1 MDINK
6 LLKKLGLP
14 NDGRYE
20 NKFYILPIA
29 DSNEYAKMYTLL
41 DINATNTEFPS
52 FELNTN
58 SNLDKMVNYFETT
71 LDNITYNFFLIG
83 DLANDSY
90 YLKIGE
96 KQ

>member
-29 DSNEYAKMYTLL
+29 DSNEYAKTYTLL
-41 DINATNTEFPS
+41 DTSTTNTEFPS

-58 SNLDKMVNYFETT
+58 SNLDKIVNYFETT

-83 DLANDSY
+83 DLVNDNY
-90 YLKIGE
+90 YSKIGE

>member
-14 NDGRYE
+14 NDGRCE

-29 DSNEYAKMYTLL
+29 DSNEYAKTYTLL
-41 DINATNTEFPS
+41 DTSTTNTEFPS

-83 DLANDSY
+83 DLVNDSY

>member
-29 DSNEYAKMYTLL
+29 DSNEYAKTYTLL
-41 DINATNTEFPS
+41 DTSTTNTEFPS

-58 SNLDKMVNYFETT
+58 SNLDKIVNYFETT

-83 DLANDSY
+83 DLVNDSY

>member
-1 MDINK
+1 MEINK
-6 LLKKLGLP
+6 LLKKLNLS

-29 DSNEYAKMYTLL
+29 DSNEYAKIYTLL
-41 DINATNTEFPS
+41 DTNITNTEFPS

>member
-6 LLKKLGLP
+6 LLKKLGLL

-41 DINATNTEFPS
+41 DANTTNTEFPS

-58 SNLDKMVNYFETT
+58 SNLDKIVNYFETT

-83 DLANDSY
+83 DLLNDNY

>member
-20 NKFYILPIA
+20 NKFYILSIA
-29 DSNEYAKMYTLL
+29 DSNEYAKTYTLL
-41 DINATNTEFPS
+41 DTSTTNTEFPS

-83 DLANDSY
+83 DLVNDSY

>member
-71 LDNITYNFFLIG
+71 LDNTTYNFFLIG

>member
-29 DSNEYAKMYTLL
+29 DSNEYAKTYTLL
-41 DINATNTEFPS
+41 DTSTTNTEFPS

-83 DLANDSY
+83 DLTNDSY

>member
-41 DINATNTEFPS
+41 DANTTNTEFPS

-58 SNLDKMVNYFETT
+58 GNLDKIVNYFETT

-83 DLANDSY
+83 DLLNDNY

>member
-29 DSNEYAKMYTLL
+29 DSNEYAKTYTLL
-41 DINATNTEFPS
+41 DTSATNTEFPS

-71 LDNITYNFFLIG
+71 LDNTTYNFFLIG
-83 DLANDSY
+83 DLVNDNY

>member
-29 DSNEYAKMYTLL
+29 DSNEYAKIYTLL
-41 DINATNTEFPS
+41 DTNTTNTEFPS
-52 FELNTN
+52 LELNTN
-58 SNLDKMVNYFETT
+58 NNLDKMVNYFETT

>member
-29 DSNEYAKMYTLL
+29 VSNEYAKMHTLL
-41 DINATNTEFPS
+41 DTNTTNTEFPS

-58 SNLDKMVNYFETT
+58 NNLDKMVNYFETT
-71 LDNITYNFFLIG
+71 LDNTTYNFFLIG

>member
-29 DSNEYAKMYTLL
+29 DSNEYAKTYTLL
-41 DINATNTEFPS
+41 DTSATNTEFPS

-58 SNLDKMVNYFETT
+58 SNWDKMVNYFETT

-83 DLANDSY
+83 DLVTDSY

>member
-1 MDINK
+1 MNINK
-6 LLKKLGLP
+6 LLKKLDLP

-41 DINATNTEFPS
+41 DANTTNTEFPS

-58 SNLDKMVNYFETT
+58 SNLDKIVNYFETT

-83 DLANDSY
+83 DLLNDNY

>member
-6 LLKKLGLP
+6 LLKNLGLP
-14 NDGRYE
+14 NNGRYE
-20 NKFYILPIA
+20 NTFYILPIA
-29 DSNEYAKMYTLL
+29 DSNEYAKTYTLL
-41 DINATNTEFPS
+41 DTSTTNTEFPS

-83 DLANDSY
+83 DLVNDSY

>member
-1 MDINK
+1 MEINK
-6 LLKKLGLP
+6 ILKKLDLS
-14 NDGRYE
+14 NEGRYE

-29 DSNEYAKMYTLL
+29 DSNEYAKMYTLF
-41 DINATNTEFPS
+41 DTNTTNTEFPS

-58 SNLDKMVNYFETT
+58 NNLDKMVNYFETT
-71 LDNITYNFFLIG
+71 LDNTTYNFFLIG

>member
-14 NDGRYE
+14 NDGGYE

-29 DSNEYAKMYTLL
+29 DSNEYAKTYTLL
-41 DINATNTEFPS
+41 DTSTTNTEFPS

-58 SNLDKMVNYFETT
+58 SNLDKIVNYFETT

-83 DLANDSY
+83 DLVNDNY

>member
-1 MDINK
+1 MEINK
-6 LLKKLGLP
+6 LLKKLDLS
-14 NDGRYE
+14 NEGRYE

-41 DINATNTEFPS
+41 DTNTTNTEFPS

-58 SNLDKMVNYFETT
+58 NNLDKMVNYFETT
-71 LDNITYNFFLIG
+71 LDNTTYNFFLIG
-83 DLANDSY
+83 DLANDNY

>member
-6 LLKKLGLP
+6 LLNKLGLP

-20 NKFYILPIA
+20 NKFYILHIA
-29 DSNEYAKMYTLL
+29 DSNEYAKIYTLL
-41 DINATNTEFPS
+41 DTDTTNTEFPS

-71 LDNITYNFFLIG
+71 LDNTTYNFFLIG
-83 DLANDSY
+83 DLVNDNY

>member
-29 DSNEYAKMYTLL
+29 DSNEYAKTYTLP
-41 DINATNTEFPS
+41 DTSTTNTEFPS

-83 DLANDSY
+83 DLVNDNY

>member
-41 DINATNTEFPS
+41 DTNTTNTEFPS
-52 FELNTN
+52 LELNTN
-58 SNLDKMVNYFETT
+58 NNLDKMVNYFETT
-71 LDNITYNFFLIG
+71 LDNTTYNFFLIG

>member
-41 DINATNTEFPS
+41 DANTTNTEFPS

-58 SNLDKMVNYFETT
+58 SNLDKIVNYFETT

-83 DLANDSY
+83 DLLNDNY

>member
-6 LLKKLGLP
+6 LLKKLGLS

-41 DINATNTEFPS
+41 DANTTNTEFPS

-58 SNLDKMVNYFETT
+58 SNLDKIVNYFETT

-83 DLANDSY
+83 DLINDNY

>member
-20 NKFYILPIA
+20 NKFYIFPIA
-29 DSNEYAKMYTLL
+29 DSNEYAKTYTLL
-41 DINATNTEFPS
+41 DTSATNTEFPS

-71 LDNITYNFFLIG
+71 LDNTTYNFFLIG

>member
-1 MDINK
+1 MNINK

-20 NKFYILPIA
+20 NKFYILPVA

-41 DINATNTEFPS
+41 DTNT
-52 FELNTN
+52 T
-58 SNLDKMVNYFETT
+58 
-71 LDNITYNFFLIG
+71 
-83 DLANDSY
+83 NDSY

>member
-1 MDINK
+1 
-6 LLKKLGLP
+6 
-14 NDGRYE
+14 
-20 NKFYILPIA
+20 
-29 DSNEYAKMYTLL
+29 MYTLL
-41 DINATNTEFPS
+41 DANTTNTEFPS

-58 SNLDKMVNYFETT
+58 SNLDKIVNYFETT

-83 DLANDSY
+83 DLINDNY

>member
-29 DSNEYAKMYTLL
+29 DSNEYAKTYTLL
-41 DINATNTEFPS
+41 DTSATNTEFPS

-58 SNLDKMVNYFETT
+58 SNLDKMVNYLETT
-71 LDNITYNFFLIG
+71 LDNTTYNFFLIG
-83 DLANDSY
+83 DLVNYNY

>member
-6 LLKKLGLP
+6 LLKKLGLS

-41 DINATNTEFPS
+41 DANTTNTEFPS

-58 SNLDKMVNYFETT
+58 SNLGKIVNYFETT

-83 DLANDSY
+83 DLINDNY

>member
-29 DSNEYAKMYTLL
+29 DSNEYAKTYTLL
-41 DINATNTEFPS
+41 DTSATNTEFPS

-83 DLANDSY
+83 DLVNDSY

>member
-29 DSNEYAKMYTLL
+29 DSNEYAKTYTLL
-41 DINATNTEFPS
+41 DTSATNTEFPS

-83 DLANDSY
+83 DLVNDNY